1 MNEEAYGRV
10 EDARLL
16 LESLNL
22 DAERSNER
30 SALVL
35 LALLRM
41 TPATPWSEAVAP
53 SLGTRAIMDWIR
65 DEYGT
70 DYAPNTRET
79 IRRFTLHQFVDAG
92 LVVENPDCPRVT
104 PCQ

>member
-1 MNEEAYGRV
+1 MREEAHERV
-10 EDARLL
+10 GDARLL
-16 LESLNL
+16 LESLGM

-41 TPATPWSEAVAP
+41 TPLTPWAKADAP
-53 SLGTRAIMDWIR
+53 LLGTRAVMDWIR

-70 DYAPNTRET
+70 EYAPNTRET

-92 LVVENPDCPRVT
+92 LVVENPD
-104 PCQ
+104 